1 LVLRDSQNNLS
12 AEAQAEM
19 LKLRAEIAKLKEELS
34 EAQSTI
40 KKQNSR
46 HSPSSLDT
54 LQLLRDLPIFLWVK
68 DRQNNVIFVSK
79 KGSEVIGVTPEEME
93 GRSSYELYPDEALG
107 YFKHDLE
114 VMETGQPKL
123 AIIEVLST
131 ESGEKIWVST
141 DKYPWR
147 DQNDE
152 IVGVIVLSH
161 DVTERIERL
170 GQAPHK
176 LINMDLSLME
186 AEERFYLAYQGSKDG
201 LWDLHMDG
209 KKPFVSARCKEI
221 VGFKDHEIGDDFF
234 QWMERIHP
242 EDREMNRTA
251 LISHF
256 KNKTPYNVEFRFKNK
271 SGHYRWISCLGQAQW
286 DEDGHVVRMC
296 GSIRDVTDRKI
307 TEQILRTQYDL
318 STALNGVHDFS
329 SFKTVC
335 RAIGNSIDWTD
346 GALWLVAANGDLQV
360 KFHFG
365 EQVELYK
372 MKIDSESKDLLK
384 NCIAKDEIFAGHT
397 DRETNSGE
405 RLKFAARL
413 GLGHQLIVPMRSGN
427 RVFGAFEL
435 FHKDPREYRED
446 LRQWTKMLGNQLGGV
461 VGRILAQ
468 QELAERDLRLS
479 SIVDGAPDGIITLTE
494 GSISSANHAA
504 HEMFGFEHD
513 ELIGLGAEDVM
524 PGMLLRVAE
533 NAMSADS
540 AKEENLSHR
549 FEIQARK
556 KNGDILPI
564 EASISVFTISDT
576 LHLTVIIRDI
586 SERKEVEKR
595 VSEFYSMVS
604 HELRTP
610 LTSIRGSFGLMEGG
624 LAGELS
630 PMASKLVSVGR
641 IEVDRLIRLIN
652 DILDI
657 RKIQAGRIDLKMTS
671 LSAAQLLTDAV
682 EVIAPIAAAS
692 SIKIITKCDENTTFF
707 GDRDRILQVMTNI
720 LSNAIKYS
728 NTDDSVLIA
737 VEGFED
743 KTRCAVTDNGPGI
756 PLDKHGELFVPFHQL
771 ESGDT
776 RPHGGTGLGLAISK
790 AIVTH
795 HGGTIGVD
803 SQEGHGAT
811 FWFEIPT

>member
-12 AEAQAEM
+12 AETQAEM
-19 LKLRAEIAKLKEELS
+19 LKLRAEVAQLKEELS
-34 EAQSTI
+34 EAQNTI

-46 HSPSSLDT
+46 HPDWSFNIQ
-54 LQLLRDLPIFLWVK
+54 QLIRDLPIFLWVK
-68 DRQNNVIFVSK
+68 DRQNNIVFVSK
-79 KGSEVIGVTPEEME
+79 KGAEVFGVTPEEME
-93 GRSSYELYPDEALG
+93 GRSSYELYPDEAVG
-107 YFKHDLE
+107 YFRHDLE

-131 ESGEKIWVST
+131 KSGEKIWVST

-147 DQNDE
+147 DQNEE
-152 IVGVIVLSH
+152 IIGVIVISH

-221 VGFKDHEIGDDFF
+221 VGFKDDEIGDDFF

-251 LISHF
+251 LINHF
-256 KNKTPYNVEFRFKNK
+256 KDKTPYNVEFRFKNQ
-271 SGHYRWISCLGQAQW
+271 SEHYRWISCLGQAQW
-286 DEDGHVVRMC
+286 NADGHVVRMC

-307 TEQILRTQYDL
+307 TEQILRTQYDF

-335 RAIGNSIDWTD
+335 QAIGNSIGWTD
-346 GALWLVAANGDLQV
+346 GALWLVAPNGELQL

-372 MKIDSESKDLLK
+372 MKIDTESKNLLES
-384 NCIAKDEIFAGHT
+384 CIAKDEIFAAHT
-397 DRETNSGE
+397 YRESNSSE
-405 RLKFAARL
+405 RLRFAARL
-413 GLGHQLIVPMRSGN
+413 GLGHQLIVPMRSGH
-427 RVFGAFEL
+427 RVFGTFEL
-435 FHKDPREYRED
+435 FHKDPREYRDD

-468 QELAERDLRLS
+468 QELAERDLHLS

-494 GSISSANHAA
+494 GSISSANQAA
-504 HEMFGFEHD
+504 HEMFGFEHG
-513 ELIGLGAEDVM
+513 ELTGLSAEDIM
-524 PGMLLRVAE
+524 PGMLLRAAE
-533 NAMSADS
+533 NAMTKNAEE
-540 AKEENLSHR
+540 EENSSNR

-556 KNGDILPI
+556 KSGDSLPI
-564 EASISVFTISDT
+564 EASISVFTINDVP
-576 LHLTVIIRDI
+576 HLTVIIRDI
-586 SERKEVEKR
+586 SERKEVEER

-630 PMASKLVSVGR
+630 PMAQKLVSVGR
-641 IEVDRLIRLIN
+641 TEVERLIRLIN

-671 LSAAQLLTDAV
+671 LNASQLLADAV
-682 EVIAPIAAAS
+682 EVITPIAAS
-692 SIKIITKCDENTTFF
+692 SNIKIIAECDEKTTFF
-707 GDRDRILQVMTNI
+707 GDRDRILQVMTNM

-728 NTDDSVLIA
+728 SAGDSVLIT

-743 KTRCAVTDNGPGI
+743 KTRCAVSDNGPGI

-771 ESGDT
+771 ESVDT

-790 AIVTH
+790 AIVTN